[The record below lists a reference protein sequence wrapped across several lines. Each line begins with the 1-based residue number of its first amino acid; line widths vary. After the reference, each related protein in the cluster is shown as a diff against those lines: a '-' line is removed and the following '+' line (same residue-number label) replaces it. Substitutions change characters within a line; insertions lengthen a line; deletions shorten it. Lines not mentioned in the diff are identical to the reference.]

1 MASNNDRKSK
11 GDDSLLLK
19 ALHGKLISSDF
30 FARHWLQV
38 FIVVSMILVYITN
51 RYQCLTRMEEIRQL
65 NQQLQVIETEF
76 IRERSRYMSR
86 IRESSMQQLVDSMR
100 LKLEVQEQ
108 PPFKL
113 LSK

>member
-1 MASNNDRKSK
+1 MASNNDKKSK
-11 GDDSLLLK
+11 GNDSLLLK

-65 NQQLQVIETEF
+65 NQQLQVIETEC

-100 LKLEVQEQ
+100 LKLKVQEQ

-113 LSK
+113 MSK